1 MTRKLRETA
10 IGLAIMIIILQLW
23 YIHSEL
29 YGIRVNFGNSRAEL
43 TTTREPKV
51 KLFVLLTPEEAS
63 AFVEYLD
70 QSNRGNAAAAAA
82 SAKVRMAPRT
92 GRGQRAAGEPWA
104 DGRRRRL
111 RWGARSCR
119 TGDGW

>member
-1 MTRKLRETA
+1 
-10 IGLAIMIIILQLW
+10 MIIILQLW

-51 KLFVLLTPEEAS
+51 KLFVLPTPEESS

-82 SAKVRMAPRT
+82 SAKVRVALRT
-92 GRGQRAAGEPWA
+92 ALEK
-104 DGRRRRL
+104 
-111 RWGARSCR
+111 
-119 TGDGW
+119 